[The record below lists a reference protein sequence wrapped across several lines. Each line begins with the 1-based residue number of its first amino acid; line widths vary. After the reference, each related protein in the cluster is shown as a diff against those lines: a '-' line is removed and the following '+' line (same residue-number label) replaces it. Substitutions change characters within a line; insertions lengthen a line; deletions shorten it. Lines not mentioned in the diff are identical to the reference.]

1 MSTAIGQSASDEAI
15 LLDRPGKSLAWWFF
29 PWLLSTVSHLGLL
42 LVLALL
48 VQNRRGVDDGD
59 WGEQGISLIV
69 SLESRGGSDG
79 STGTAEETGA
89 EVVTAPAAAQD
100 STSVTAAAPSP
111 THPTPPATPPKLPE
125 LELHPEGELAAAADP
140 PEPVALESIA
150 GTLPTS
156 NSHELLTDAN
166 DASGARRMLRQ
177 VEHDTG
183 GQGGGTGVAT
193 GVGSG
198 NSGINAAL
206 AKGAART
213 GVFGV
218 SGVGY
223 KFVYVFDR
231 SGSMDGHGG
240 APLAAAKSELIHS
253 LHELGKMHQFQIVFY
268 NEHPRVFTLS
278 GNDARL
284 AFGTPQNKALA
295 ERFIMGITA
304 DGATQHEEAIMVALA
319 MDPDVIF
326 FLTDADE
333 PSLSPRQLAQ
343 IAHRN
348 NGTTINTIEFGYG
361 PQENSDNF
369 LAWLAR
375 QNGGQHVYV
384 NIATLRQP

>member
-1 MSTAIGQSASDEAI
+1 MSSAAGQLTPHEAI
-15 LLDRPGKSLAWWFF
+15 EFDRPPTLVIRWFF
-29 PWLLSTVSHLGLL
+29 PWLLSTASHLGFL

-48 VQNRRGVDDGD
+48 VQSRRGVDNGE
-59 WGEQGISLIV
+59 WGQEGISLIV
-69 SLESRGGSDG
+69 SLDSRGGADDAAG
-79 STGTAEETGA
+79 KADEAGA
-89 EVVTAPAAAQD
+89 EVLASASSAPPLPAAAN
-100 STSVTAAAPSP
+100 
-111 THPTPPATPPKLPE
+111 PPRPMPE
-125 LELHPEGELAAAADP
+125 IELHPQGELAAAAEV
-140 PEPVALESIA
+140 PEPVELDSVAKEVAATNPNES
-150 GTLPTS
+150 LS
-156 NSHELLTDAN
+156 DAN
-166 DASGARRMLRQ
+166 DATGARRLLRQ
-177 VEHDTG
+177 VLHG
-183 GQGGGTGVAT
+183 NAGSGGGSGHAT
-193 GVGSG
+193 GLGAG

-253 LHELGKMHQFQIVFY
+253 LQELDKVHQFQIVFY

-278 GNDARL
+278 GNDGRL
-284 AFGTPQNKALA
+284 AFGTRQNKRLA

-304 DGATQHEEAIMVALA
+304 DGATQHEEAILLALA

-333 PSLSPRQLAQ
+333 PSLSPRQLAH
-343 IAHRN
+343 IARRN
-348 NGTTINTIEFGYG
+348 NGTSINTIEFGYG
-361 PQENSDNF
+361 PQGNSDNF

-375 QNGGQHVYV
+375 QNGGRHVYV
-384 NIATLRQP
+384 NIANLPRP